1 MRAGFL
7 HRSRLM
13 TRHTDSPMHPHPQLH
28 RRLYSRLHRPLRL
41 SPRYTDSPQR
51 RLSPRYTDSLQ
62 RRLSPRYTDNLRRQD
77 ISTRDSPLYRRLS
90 SPRYRDSR
98 PSPEADITD
107 RLYRAIIP
115 CIIWVLLCRSPG
127 AAICSQQREQGNIG
141 KG

>member
-28 RRLYSRLHRPLRL
+28 RRLYSRPHRPLRL
-41 SPRYTDSPQR
+41 SPRYTDSP
-51 RLSPRYTDSLQ
+51 Q

-127 AAICSQQREQGNIG
+127 AAEER
-141 KG
+141 